1 MDKKSIHDFLL
12 EHKPEEA
19 SHDVASCPFCN
30 DLQIASSGGQQ
41 HMSDSIYSQEQ
52 VDSLVAAAVDKTV
65 GEVTTELD
73 KELVQVRAELEQA
86 QETITTRDA
95 EIVTLNTDITDR
107 DEASRLAELG
117 DERVAL
123 VTEVAS
129 FTDEELA
136 QRKSRWASMS
146 DEDFTETLADFK
158 AISEAASVSDDSDDD
173 DDGDPETALDITREI
188 ASEDDEDS
196 VLGTFL
202 SRI

>member
-19 SHDVASCPFCN
+19 SHDVTSCLFCN
-30 DLQIASSGGQQ
+30 GLEIASSGGQQ

-52 VDSLVAAAVDKTV
+52 VDSLVAASVDKTV

-73 KELVQVRAELEQA
+73 KDIVQIRAELEQA
-86 QETITTRDA
+86 KETITAQDA
-95 EIVTLNTDITDR
+95 EIETLKTDIADR
-107 DEASRLAELG
+107 DEASRLAEMG
-117 DERVAL
+117 DERAAL
-123 VTEVAS
+123 VADVTS

-136 QRKSRWASMS
+136 QRRARWAAMS
-146 DEDFTETLADFK
+146 EEDFVETLADFK
-158 AISEAASVSDDSDDD
+158 AINESASVSDESDDD
-173 DDGDPETALDITREI
+173 EKEPETALDITREI

-196 VLGTFL
+196 VLGVFL

>member
-1 MDKKSIHDFLL
+1 MDKKSFHDFLL

-173 DDGDPETALDITREI
+173 DDDPETALDITREI

>member
-173 DDGDPETALDITREI
+173 DDDPETALDITREI

>member
-1 MDKKSIHDFLL
+1 
-12 EHKPEEA
+12 
-19 SHDVASCPFCN
+19 
-30 DLQIASSGGQQ
+30 
-41 HMSDSIYSQEQ
+41 MSDSIYSQEQ

-173 DDGDPETALDITREI
+173 DDGDPETALDITREL
-188 ASEDDEDS
+188 ASEDDEDAS